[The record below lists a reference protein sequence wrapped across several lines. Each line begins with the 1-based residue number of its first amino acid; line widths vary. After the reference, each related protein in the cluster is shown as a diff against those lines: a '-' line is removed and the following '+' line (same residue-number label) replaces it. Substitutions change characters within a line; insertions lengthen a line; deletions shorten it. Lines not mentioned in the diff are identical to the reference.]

1 MKKTDTN
8 VKNAIVDIAK
18 NLETV
23 FKKYSK
29 NTREKAWDKITSK
42 DGEKE
47 IKKIIVDPSR
57 PINTFQ
63 KLATQ
68 KDECFVPKKFS
79 EWMQLKEEKDACY
92 YKVKATAKEW
102 PSAYAS
108 GRLVQCRKKGAK
120 NYGNKSKMQKE
131 EIEINESKFKLEK
144 ERGLK
149 GWFDR
154 NHGKGWIDCK
164 ASKKGNLV
172 PCGRKKTGKGAER
185 EYPACRPTLSACNS
199 KGKKRKKSSK
209 RISWE

>member
-1 MKKTDTN
+1 MKKNDTN
-8 VKNAIVDIAK
+8 VKDAIVDIAK

-23 FKKYSK
+23 FRKYTK
-29 NTREKAWDKITSK
+29 NTREKAWKKITSK

-47 IKKIIVDPSR
+47 IKKIIVDPRR

-68 KDECFVPKKFS
+68 KENINFKD
-79 EWMQLKEEKDACY
+79 WLMNEEKDACY
-92 YKVKATAKEW
+92 NKVKSRYSVF

-108 GRLVQCRKKGAK
+108 GALVRCRKVGAK
-120 NYGNKSKMQKE
+120 NWGNKSKTKKMQAE
-131 EIEINESKFKLEK
+131 TNESLKEDTFKLEK

-164 ASKKGNLV
+164 KSKKGNLV

-185 EYPACRPTLSACNS
+185 EYPACRPKLSACNK